1 MFVLLYIKEYMNH
14 IFSYICSDESS
25 KRRKDIKISIIYT
38 RLVKKKIHMWD
49 LVLRILIIRKLWCIV
64 DQRRIIRVNGHT
76 IEKFGK

>member
-38 RLVKKKIHMWD
+38 RLVKKKTFICE
-49 LVLRILIIRKLWCIV
+49 IL
-64 DQRRIIRVNGHT
+64 
-76 IEKFGK
+76 F

>member
-38 RLVKKKIHMWD
+38 RLVKKKDIHM
-49 LVLRILIIRKLWCIV
+49 
-64 DQRRIIRVNGHT
+64 
-76 IEKFGK
+76 